1 MTSFFRL
8 CVGLTLL
15 ALISAC
21 SSSATCDKPQSYQQ
35 SQQGR
40 PLVVPPDLSV
50 PSSATRLEVPD
61 TGANDIQPGECLDVP
76 PRFVAVTEVME
87 LSKEEREER
96 NRRDVIRSTLQ
107 AWAQSWAGKNVEFH
121 ESIYYKKFK
130 PGDGSTREEFLDQRR
145 ADIEATSD
153 DVEIRLTE
161 MTIDS
166 TRKKATVRFVQVF
179 GGTNAPDP
187 VRREIA
193 MEFSRKVW
201 RIVGETI
208 LPPGAEP
215 VEEGDG

>member
-1 MTSFFRL
+1 M
-8 CVGLTLL
+8 
-15 ALISAC
+15 
-21 SSSATCDKPQSYQQ
+21 
-35 SQQGR
+35 
-40 PLVVPPDLSV
+40 
-50 PSSATRLEVPD
+50 
-61 TGANDIQPGECLDVP
+61 
-76 PRFVAVTEVME
+76 
-87 LSKEEREER
+87 
-96 NRRDVIRSTLQ
+96 IRTTLQ

-130 PGDGSTREEFLDQRR
+130 PGDGSTREEFLERR
-145 ADIEATSD
+145 RGEIEATSD

-187 VRREIA
+187 VHREIY

-201 RIVGETI
+201 RIVRETV
-208 LPPGAEP
+208 LPPEAAP